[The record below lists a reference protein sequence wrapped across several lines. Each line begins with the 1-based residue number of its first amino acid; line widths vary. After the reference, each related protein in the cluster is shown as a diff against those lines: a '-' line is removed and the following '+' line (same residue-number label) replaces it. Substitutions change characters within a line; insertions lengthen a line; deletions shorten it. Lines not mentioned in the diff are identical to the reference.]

1 MPDSKPRSS
10 GNEIDL
16 RIEVTITPSCTR
28 NLTISIDKNETI
40 SKLSSCI
47 RSEINKNCILQY
59 CGNLGSIGSIDIKT
73 IDECNLYNGNT
84 VFVRVLEVRNNSNT
98 QGVSF
103 PIQNSADVREN
114 LVGITLSIVKFF
126 YPLSVLSKQ
135 EDRDFVEKLFAI
147 LPPVLELD
155 QLVQLIIEF
164 ALMLR
169 NWCIETQGRAIS
181 ARMFSHRSI
190 VLFIFST
197 IWNRRS
203 TRRFSL
209 IPHLFVM
216 RFRRFAWEKRRKL

>member
-1 MPDSKPRSS
+1 MDVGFLAARS
-10 GNEIDL
+10 GNEINL

-59 CGNLGSIGSIDIKT
+59 CGNLGLISSIDIKT

-103 PIQNSADVREN
+103 PIDNSADVREN

-135 EDRDFVEKLFAI
+135 EDRDFAEKLFAI

-164 ALMLR
+164 
-169 NWCIETQGRAIS
+169 
-181 ARMFSHRSI
+181 
-190 VLFIFST
+190 
-197 IWNRRS
+197 
-203 TRRFSL
+203 
-209 IPHLFVM
+209 VM
-216 RFRRFAWEKRRKL
+216 MITK

>member
-135 EDRDFVEKLFAI
+135 EDRDFVEILFAI

-164 ALMLR
+164 ALM
-169 NWCIETQGRAIS
+169 
-181 ARMFSHRSI
+181 
-190 VLFIFST
+190 
-197 IWNRRS
+197 
-203 TRRFSL
+203 
-209 IPHLFVM
+209 IPN
-216 RFRRFAWEKRRKL
+216 